1 MENSINM
8 DKKRSLLNVIVGI
21 ICKVIILF
29 FSIYSRRILIQ
40 YVGNEANGVISLFT
54 SIIGFLAVAE
64 LGVGSAISVCM
75 YKPIVE
81 NDSPRVAALY
91 NLFKKL
97 YLIIG
102 LIVLVGGCILIPFIP
117 VFAKD
122 YSLDYNLY
130 LLFFIQLISVV
141 ITYFYSA
148 NISLAN
154 AFKNNYA
161 TAIIYTISQIFRYG
175 VQIALLFLT
184 KNLYYFFIVGIASE
198 LLQGTLAYFYAKK
211 KYGEIMALNKEK
223 VDPET
228 LAQVKKNVY
237 ALFLHKIGAIVV
249 NTIDSVVISTIL
261 GVVILGYYSNYI
273 TIMNALITIIGMI
286 FQQLGSAVGHSYY
299 KNDADTY
306 RKYFFFF
313 YFTNYAVGSF
323 AFLGYF
329 ACISPFINFFFGE
342 GLLLS
347 DASLFVIV
355 ANYFIQFMEN
365 AVRLFKDSSGLF
377 YQDRYKSIV
386 ESVINLGLSIAFAYW
401 IGLVGVI
408 VATII
413 TNIFISHTVEPHV
426 LYKYAFKRKEYKY
439 LIINYS
445 LISIFIGLLFAYYF
459 LNQLSFD
466 NYLLQFL
473 INGLIAVS
481 FSIPSFIL
489 LYIYTKKNFHVIDRF
504 KAKLFH
510 RRNA

>member
-1 MENSINM
+1 M
-8 DKKRSLLNVIVGI
+8 DKKRSLLNVVVGI
-21 ICKVIILF
+21 VCRVIVLF
-29 FSIYSRRILIQ
+29 FSLYARRVLIQ
-40 YVGNEANGVISLFT
+40 SVGNEANGVISLFT

-64 LGVGSAISVCM
+64 LGIGSAISVCM

-81 NDSPRVAALY
+81 GDTPKVAALF

-102 LIVLVGGCILIPFIP
+102 GVVLIGGCVLIPFIP
-117 VFAKD
+117 FFAKD

-141 ITYFYSA
+141 ITYFYSSVV
-148 NISLAN
+148 SLAN

-161 TAIIYTISQIFRYG
+161 TTLINSLSQVVRYSI
-175 VQIALLFLT
+175 QILLLYLT
-184 KNLYYFFIVGIASE
+184 KNLYLFFIVGIGAE
-198 LLQGTLAYFYAKK
+198 LFQGIIAFIYAKT
-211 KYGEIMALNKEK
+211 KYSNILALNKEK

-228 LAQVKKNVY
+228 LAAVKRNVY

-273 TIMNALITIIGMI
+273 TVVNAMITIIVMV
-286 FQQLGSAVGHSYY
+286 FQQLGSVVGHSYY
-299 KNDADTY
+299 KNDANTY
-306 RKYFFFF
+306 KKYFLFF
-313 YFTNYAVGSF
+313 YFTNYAIASF

-347 DASLFVIV
+347 DAALFIITI
-355 ANYFIQFMEN
+355 NYFIQFMEN
-365 AVRLFKDSSGLF
+365 AVRLFKDNSGLF

-426 LYKYAFKRKEYKY
+426 LYKYAFKSKEYKY
-439 LIINYS
+439 IMMNYILMGS
-445 LISIFIGLLFAYYF
+445 FVGLLFLYYF
-459 LNQLSFD
+459 ANQLSFS
-466 NYLLQFL
+466 NYMLEFL
-473 INGLIAVS
+473 VNGLIAVS
-481 FSIPSFIL
+481 FSIPSFII
-489 LYIYTKKNFHVIDRF
+489 LYIYTKKNFHVFDRI
-504 KAKLFH
+504 KAKLFKKPVS
-510 RRNA
+510 